1 MRTEQVQSLAPKQAE
16 TALELILCHQSTPV
30 LLGCTRVGARVRRPA
45 LPSTLIRALLPRT
58 TDPVPRPPSGCCG
71 PRRVSAVMGVLQ
83 SALPRT
89 HLILQA
95 LLPRGMDLLPFLRFR
110 WPNRGTAALAEV
122 NAKFQ
127 VWLTE
132 QHRP

>member
-1 MRTEQVQSLAPKQAE
+1 MQSLAPKQAE
-16 TALELILCHQSTPV
+16 TALELIPFHQSGPV
-30 LLGCTRVGARVRRPA
+30 LLGGSRYKGAATRTALHAYTGAAVARYGPGALVRQA
-45 LPSTLIRALLPRT
+45 GVA
-58 TDPVPRPPSGCCG
+58 V

-83 SALPRT
+83 TALPRT

-122 NAKFQ
+122 NAKYQ
-127 VWLTE
+127 VRLTE
-132 QHRP
+132 QHLP